1 MNQEPTPR
9 WALPVIALVVI
20 GGAFI
25 GGVIFGQ
32 GGVDQRDPT
41 AALAPQV
48 SSSAE
53 EHEPHDGTSLPHPEI
68 ARIDLAELQTRLAAG
83 TALLVDAR
91 SAEQYDAGH
100 AEGALLLGS
109 PQLDARLASLEAGAL
124 IVTYCT

>member
-1 MNQEPTPR
+1 MNQEPTPVQRSPRLPR

-41 AALAPQV
+41 A
-48 SSSAE
+48 